1 MILTE
6 TDFHS
11 LLLLVSLRDR
21 QTVRRAKKEHQRGLR
36 FGYRGRDRGIFFAW
50 LMALISGKAQVAQ
63 RDNLEVRL

>member
-21 QTVRRAKKEHQRGLR
+21 PTVRRAKKEHQRGLR
-36 FGYRGRDRGIFFAW
+36 FGYRGGIGEFFAW

-63 RDNLEVRL
+63 RDILEVRL